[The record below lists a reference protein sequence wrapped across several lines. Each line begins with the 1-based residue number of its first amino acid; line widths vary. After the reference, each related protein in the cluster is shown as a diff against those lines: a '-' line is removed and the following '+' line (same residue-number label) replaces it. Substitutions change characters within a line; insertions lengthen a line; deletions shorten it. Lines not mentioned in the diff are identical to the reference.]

1 MKPELKELE
10 KRIGYTFQDKSLLLL
25 ALTHTS
31 YANEHRK
38 QGCHHNERLEFL
50 GDAVLETVSSEY
62 LYKKFPE
69 RMEGELSKL
78 RASMVCEPALAYC
91 ARNMGL
97 PDFILLG
104 RGEEMTGGRE
114 RDSIISDATEALIGA
129 IYLDGGF
136 NKAKEFILSF
146 ILDDVETRRLFVDC
160 KTILQ
165 EIAQSKTGRSLE
177 YVLVREDGPDHDKHF
192 TVHVR
197 MDGEVLGRGEGHTK
211 KAAEQ
216 AAAYEAVLELKR
228 KGSN

>member
-1 MKPELKELE
+1 MSQFDKLE
-10 KRIGYTFQDKSLLLL
+10 KIIKYSFCDKSLLRQ
-25 ALTHTS
+25 AMIHSS
-31 YANEHRK
+31 YANENKLGHL
-38 QGCHHNERLEFL
+38 GCNERLEFL
-50 GDAVLETVSSEY
+50 GDAVLELVSSAF
-62 LYKKFPE
+62 LYKEHPDKP
-69 RMEGELSKL
+69 EGELTKL

-146 ILDDVETRRLFVDC
+146 ILDDVENRRLFVDC

>member
-1 MKPELKELE
+1 MSQFEKLE
-10 KRIGYTFQDKSLLLL
+10 KTIGYRFRDKNLLRQ
-25 ALTHTS
+25 AMIHSS
-31 YANEHRK
+31 YANEKKLGHL
-38 QGCHHNERLEFL
+38 GCNERLEFL
-50 GDAVLETVSSEY
+50 GDSVLELVSSAF
-62 LYKKFPE
+62 LYREFPE
-69 RMEGELSKL
+69 KPEGELTKL
-78 RASMVCEPALAYC
+78 RASLVCEPALAFC
-91 ARNMGL
+91 ARNISL

-114 RDSIISDATEALIGA
+114 RDSIVSDAAEALIGA

-136 NKAKEFILSF
+136 EKAEKFILSF
-146 ILDDVETRRLFVDC
+146 ILDDIENRRLFVDC

-197 MDGEVLGRGEGHTK
+197 MDGEVLGQGEGHTK

-216 AAAYEAVLELKR
+216 AAAFEAVLALKR